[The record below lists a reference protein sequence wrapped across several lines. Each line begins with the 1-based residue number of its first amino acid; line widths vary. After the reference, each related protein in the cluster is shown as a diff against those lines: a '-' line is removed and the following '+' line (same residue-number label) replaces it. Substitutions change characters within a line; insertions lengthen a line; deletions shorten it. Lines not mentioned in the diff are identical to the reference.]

1 MFGYNADKGY
11 NELVD
16 IWSIGC
22 VILQTLT
29 GKTNIWDWML
39 DSEDFAWKMVMYP
52 EAPNYPNNLDDD
64 LRDFLNCCFK
74 IKFEERSSAAALLKH
89 RYLQEYKK
97 NQSIQQT

>member
-1 MFGYNADKGY
+1 MAPEMYGYSPNPNSYKGY
-11 NELVD
+11 NELAD

-22 VILQTLT
+22 VIIQILT

-39 DSEDFAWKMVMYP
+39 DSELFAWEMVIDP
-52 EAPNYPNNLDDD
+52 KAPNYPNNLDDD

-89 RYLQEYKK
+89 KYFQE
-97 NQSIQQT
+97 